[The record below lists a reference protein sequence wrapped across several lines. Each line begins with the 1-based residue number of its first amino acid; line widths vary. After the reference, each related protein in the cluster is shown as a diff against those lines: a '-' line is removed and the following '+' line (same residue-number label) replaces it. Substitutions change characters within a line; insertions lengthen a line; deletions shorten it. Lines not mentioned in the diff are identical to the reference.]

1 MELSAPRLKTFLYF
15 LKKKFFLYFGKWSFL
30 VLRFKNFR
38 RELSE
43 LKKTKKTTTKK
54 NTPKKFLYVGKLN
67 PLAPSLKNFLYFKSE
82 LAKPGKQKFL
92 YSLKKFS

>member
-1 MELSAPRLKTFLYF
+1 MELSPSRLKTFLYF

-43 LKKTKKTTTKK
+43 LKKKKKKKKK
-54 NTPKKFLYVGKLN
+54 NSEKVLIFREIKPSCPKLKKFLI
-67 PLAPSLKNFLYFKSE
+67 F
-82 LAKPGKQKFL
+82 QKRTCKAWKTKIS
-92 YSLKKFS
+92 YISLKKFS

>member
-1 MELSAPRLKTFLYF
+1 MELSAPRLKIFLIF
-15 LKKKFFLYFGKWSFL
+15 SQKKFFLYFGKWSFL

-43 LKKTKKTTTKK
+43 LKKKKK
-54 NTPKKFLYVGKLN
+54 NTPKKFLYFGKLN

>member
-43 LKKTKKTTTKK
+43 LKKKKKK
-54 NTPKKFLYVGKLN
+54 KKKKKHPKSY
-67 PLAPSLKNFLYFKSE
+67 YI
-82 LAKPGKQKFL
+82 
-92 YSLKKFS
+92 